1 MKQKIYNLIV
11 LDASGSMYSIRNEA
25 IAGVVETI
33 QTIRTAQSENA
44 GQEQLFSLVVF
55 NGQRIATVYDRMPIA
70 NVADFKEKDYL
81 PTDNTPLYDAM
92 GNSFTHLHQYISE
105 DDNVLVTIITDGYE
119 NSSVE
124 WNHQR
129 INQLVEDLKKK
140 NWLFTYIGANQDAL
154 AVAKGMGIDHGMN
167 FMSSATGTKKMFLKE
182 KLSRSAF
189 YSKLACGKS
198 FSDAKSEDFF
208 VDDDQHDV
216 DA

>member
-1 MKQKIYNLIV
+1 MKQKIFNLIV
-11 LDASGSMYSIRNEA
+11 LDASGSMYSIKNEA

-33 QTIRTAQSENA
+33 QTIRTAQNENA

-55 NGQRIATVYDRMPIA
+55 NGMRIATVYDRMPIA
-70 NVADFKEKDYL
+70 NVADFSEKDYL

-92 GNSFTHLHQYISE
+92 GNSITHLQQYISE

-129 INQLVEDLKKK
+129 ITQLVEDLKKK

-167 FMSSATGTKKMFLKE
+167 FMSSVAGTKKMFLKE

-189 YSKLACGKS
+189 YSKLAGGKS
-198 FSDAKSEDFF
+198 FSDAKSEEFF
-208 VDDDQHDV
+208 VDDEL
-216 DA
+216 